1 MIGSIIYHPADR
13 PGILS
18 IEENRSE
25 ARIRLKGKAMKRFCH
40 WSAVRSFSMAS
51 VIGLALVGAN
61 GQAQVGPTGKTVT
74 VNGTI
79 SSATGSDITLTTN
92 SGPVVVK
99 FSGETTIRNEVPV
112 KFSDITS
119 GMYVGATAVK
129 QPDGTFRASRLHI
142 FSEDQ
147 RGTGEGHRPLS
158 SAPQSGST
166 MTNANV
172 ENVEDVAVQ
181 NVKGRMLALKYKDVE
196 IKVLVPED
204 TPVVKRV
211 IGDRRLLTAGSTV
224 SASGPPADDGSMV
237 ALQITVRAPAK

>member
-1 MIGSIIYHPADR
+1 
-13 PGILS
+13 
-18 IEENRSE
+18 
-25 ARIRLKGKAMKRFCH
+25 
-40 WSAVRSFSMAS
+40 MAT
-51 VIGLALVGAN
+51 VMGLALIGAKA
-61 GQAQVGPTGKTVT
+61 QAQIGPTGKTLT

-79 SSATGSDITLTTN
+79 SSVTGSDITLTTP
-92 SGPVVVK
+92 SGPVAVK

-129 QPDGTFRASRLHI
+129 QPEGTFRASRLHI

-172 ENVEDVAVQ
+172 ETVEDVAVQ
-181 NVKGRMLALKYKDVE
+181 NVKGRMLTLKYKDGE

-211 IGDRRLLTAGSTV
+211 KGDRRLLTAGSNV
-224 SASGPPADDGSMV
+224 SASGPRAEDGSIV
-237 ALQITVRAPAK
+237 ALQITVRAPAN